1 QDASDGQMNMTGAV
15 FGWYP
20 IAMDNSG
27 CDYNGW
33 APAARNAATA
43 GGVNLNAYQYVVYSF
58 TSTSSCGWAGL
69 GYLPGSGAWINGSMN
84 LRVVAHEL
92 GHNYGV

>member
-1 QDASDGQMNMTGAV
+1 MVFDDANSVNAYYQDSSDGQMNMTGAV

-33 APAARNAATA
+33 ATAARNAATA
-43 GGVNLNAYQYVVYSF
+43 GGVNLNAYQYVVYAF
-58 TSTSSCGWAGL
+58 PQTNSCGWAGL
-69 GYLPGSGAWINGSMN
+69 ATCPGAGRGST
-84 LRVVAHEL
+84 VP
-92 GHNYGV
+92 